1 MRSGLVG
8 VVGRPNVGK
17 SSLVNRMV
25 GQKVSIISTRPQTTR
40 NVIRGVLTGPPGG
53 EPEWQLVILDTPGV
67 HRPRTQLGERL
78 NRLVTGTLEEVDA
91 ALFVIDATEPVGPG
105 DRLMAEKL
113 ISAGSPVVVA
123 VNKVDIAGPAQ
134 IAAQLRE
141 AAAWDF
147 AAYIPV
153 SATTGLRVDVVT
165 DELAGRMPE
174 GPAFFPPG
182 THTDQAEEL
191 LVAEII
197 REKFLDRLREELPH
211 SLAVRVRDLRKAGE
225 LLVVEADLVVERPS
239 QQGIVIGRGGSLLQ
253 LGGSEARA
261 ELEAL
266 FETKVHL
273 DLRAVV
279 EKDWQQRPELLERM
293 GF

>member
-1 MRSGLVG
+1 MG

-273 DLRAVV
+273 ALRVVV

>member
-1 MRSGLVG
+1 
-8 VVGRPNVGK
+8 
-17 SSLVNRMV
+17 MV

-153 SATTGLRVDVVT
+153 SATTGLRVDVAT

-225 LLVVEADLVVERPS
+225 LLVAEADLVVERPS

-273 DLRAVV
+273 ALRVVV